1 MNIEVWYFVFMKFIN
16 GDDKDDFKF
25 SLNGVISTGLMF
37 VWTKFIW
44 TNVQKGF
51 SSLEQIYI
59 LSN

>member
-1 MNIEVWYFVFMKFIN
+1 MKFIN
-16 GDDKDDFKF
+16 GDDEDDFKF

-44 TNVQKGF
+44 TNVQKDF
-51 SSLEQIYI
+51 SSFEQIYI